1 MKAVIIIKM
10 INSHHKVPKLL
21 KKEFQLHLEPEK
33 KRSIRVMCTLGLLLY
48 TAFIIVDLFALP
60 SSVSEALAIRGVVIA
75 GFVLAF
81 ISTFYKSFIKYYD
94 FIQPAPY
101 VLAAIGIELMIY
113 LSEPTDQASHV
124 YFAGLILVIMVLFS
138 WSHIRVRNLVVSTA
152 LIIGGYALIEFR
164 NHNYDLFLSIS
175 ILLPNLAFLISAAV
189 IGLVTQF
196 IRDSYLRK
204 NFLLQESLKEA
215 YLEKARESETH
226 EHLANHDPLT
236 GLPNR
241 RYVIAKLG
249 RFLGKA
255 KIVNCSLVL
264 LYLDLNGFKQVNDV
278 YGHHAGDE
286 VLRVVA
292 KRLKNC
298 IRKVDC
304 IARLGGDEFIIGLL
318 LKKED
323 LGIAKQLRENIENS
337 LTNPI
342 SFEGDLL
349 QISASIGMSSYPSC
363 GDKVSVLLEVADK
376 KMYLSKNRLKE
387 VGKSTAKKREDEDE
401 EIYYSFAETLI

>member
-1 MKAVIIIKM
+1 M
-10 INSHHKVPKLL
+10 INFHHKVPKSLEA
-21 KKEFQLHLEPEK
+21 EFHLHLEPEK

-48 TAFIIVDLFALP
+48 IAFIIVDLFALP
-60 SSVSEALAIRGVVIA
+60 SSVTEALVIRGVVIT

-81 ISTFYKSFIKYYD
+81 ASTFYKSFIKYYD

-113 LSEPTDQASHV
+113 LSKPTDQASHV

-138 WSHIRVRNLVVSTA
+138 WSHIKVRNLVASTA
-152 LIIGGYALIEFR
+152 VIIGGYGLIEFR
-164 NHNYDLFLSIS
+164 SHNYDLFSAIPV
-175 ILLPNLAFLISAAV
+175 LLPNLSFLISAAV
-189 IGLVTQF
+189 IGLVTQY

-226 EHLANHDPLT
+226 EHLANHDSLT

-241 RYVIAKLG
+241 RYATEKLE

-264 LYLDLNGFKQVNDV
+264 LYLDLNGFKEINDKH
-278 YGHHAGDE
+278 GHHAGDE

-292 KRLKNC
+292 RRLKNS

-318 LKKED
+318 LKKKD
-323 LGIAKQLRENIENS
+323 LGVAKQLRENIES
-337 LTNPI
+337 ALKNPI
-342 SFEGDLL
+342 SFEGDMLNV
-349 QISASIGMSSYPSC
+349 SASIGMASYPAC

-376 KMYLSKNRLKE
+376 KMYLSKNRLKGE
-387 VGKSTAKKREDEDE
+387 KGTSRNKVADKNEAKNEAVFC
-401 EIYYSFAETLI
+401 SFEETLI